1 MKLIQL
7 IQNTFVCSSILMVM
21 PIEGA
26 NANDHAPDDGKPHSS
41 TIPRRQEQD
50 TKNTSPPGGKNNLHK
65 REHRGLASL
74 SSIYGA
80 GMEET
85 KPGDQQKRQE
95 QLIEL
100 RRLGSLGRNAADEGG
115 IGTLRRVGQLRR
127 KREEIQSV

>member
-1 MKLIQL
+1 MKLVQL
-7 IQNTFVCSSILMVM
+7 IQNTFVCSSILMAM

-41 TIPRRQEQD
+41 TPPQEQD
-50 TKNTSPPGGKNNLHK
+50 KNTLLPGGKEINLHK
-65 REHRGLASL
+65 RELRGLASL

-80 GMEET
+80 GMEEM
-85 KPGDQQKRQE
+85 KPEDQQKRQE

-115 IGTLRRVGQLRR
+115 MVGTLRRVRQLRR